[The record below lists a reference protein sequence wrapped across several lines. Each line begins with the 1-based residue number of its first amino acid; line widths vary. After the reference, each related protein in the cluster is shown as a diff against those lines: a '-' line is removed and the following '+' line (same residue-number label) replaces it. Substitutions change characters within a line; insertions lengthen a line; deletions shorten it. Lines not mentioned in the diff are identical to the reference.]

1 MFGSVPGPVFA
12 CCRWAPSGS
21 PVRVLSFAQ
30 HRIHYRIQCLRGRQ
44 VAAVLR
50 SVPSECPNRP
60 RARGEDPH
68 GGTLLGPRVAVQRG
82 HLLVPHQIGGSRE
95 IARGG
100 QFRRATM
107 TEVVGREGRRL
118 AGRITKACS
127 IRCSTATG
135 SSRAS
140 S

>member
-12 CCRWAPSGS
+12 CGLYAPSGS

-30 HRIHYRIQCLRGRQ
+30 HRIRGRR
-44 VAAVLR
+44 VAALLR
-50 SVPSECPNRP
+50 SVSGSRPNRP
-60 RARGEDPH
+60 RAGGEDPH
-68 GGTLLGPRVAVQRG
+68 GDTLLGPRVAVQRG